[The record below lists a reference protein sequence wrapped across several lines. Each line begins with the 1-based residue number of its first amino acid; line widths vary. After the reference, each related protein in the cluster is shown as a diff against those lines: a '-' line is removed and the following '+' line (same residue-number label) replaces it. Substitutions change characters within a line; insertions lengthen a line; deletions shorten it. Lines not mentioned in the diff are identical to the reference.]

1 VSVLAEL
8 AVLEN
13 ATLSSLARYS
23 PRGVLNRKLERDD
36 TGREGA
42 RISLRAPSLDAPA
55 RALSGGNQQ
64 KLALL
69 RCLLTRPKVLLLDD
83 PTRGVDLGAKAEIHE
98 LFRELARDGM
108 GLLFHSTELDELLA
122 VCERVMVLYRGR
134 VAATLSGSE
143 LSRER
148 LLAHMLGA
156 AA

>member
-1 VSVLAEL
+1 
-8 AVLEN
+8 
-13 ATLSSLARYS
+13 
-23 PRGVLNRKLERDD
+23 
-36 TGREGA
+36 
-42 RISLRAPSLDAPA
+42 
-55 RALSGGNQQ
+55 
-64 KLALL
+64 
-69 RCLLTRPKVLLLDD
+69 
-83 PTRGVDLGAKAEIHE
+83 
-98 LFRELARDGM
+98 M